1 MTNYRFFAA
10 GESPALEYAVENL
23 TRHGYTF
30 LPCPDDSVT
39 HLLLPVP
46 SFDDQGVIVGGE
58 ELGQL
63 LETLPQTVTVIGGQL
78 DHPLLR
84 GYKTI
89 DLLKDHQYLTRNAKI
104 TACCAVGIAM
114 EQLDGVLADYPC
126 LVIGWGRI
134 GKSLV
139 RFLRGLDVKV
149 TVCARKEGDR
159 AILRALGYE
168 SAEVSG
174 VDPRDYRIIFNTAP
188 QMVMPESPAGILKI
202 DLASVPGL
210 GGRDVIRARSL
221 PSRLAPYSSG
231 KLIAQTVL
239 EKENLL

>member
-1 MTNYRFFAA
+1 MLHYRFFAA

-23 TRHGYTF
+23 KQHGYTF

-46 SFDDQGVIVGGE
+46 SFDDRGIVIGGE
-58 ELGQL
+58 DLGQL
-63 LETLPQTVTVIGGQL
+63 LQQLSPDITVIGGKL
-78 DHPLLR
+78 DHPLLKD
-84 GYKTI
+84 YKTI

-104 TACCAVGIAM
+104 TACCAVGMAM
-114 EQLDGVLADYPC
+114 ELLDGVIADYPC

-139 RFLRGLDVKV
+139 RFLRGLDAKV

-168 SAEVSG
+168 SEDITN
-174 VDPRDYRIIFNTAP
+174 VDPRNYRIIFNTAP
-188 QMVMPESPAGILKI
+188 QMLLPETPAGILKI
-202 DLASVPGL
+202 DLASVAGL

-221 PSRLAPYSSG
+221 PRLRAPYSSG
-231 KLIAQTVL
+231 KLIAQTII
-239 EKENLL
+239 EKEALL

>member
-1 MTNYRFFAA
+1 MTNFRFYAA
-10 GESPALEYAVENL
+10 GESAALQYAVENL

-30 LPCPDDSVT
+30 LPCPDDTAT
-39 HLLLPVP
+39 HLILPVP
-46 SFDDQGVIVGGE
+46 SFDDQGYIIGGE
-58 ELGQL
+58 DLSEVLRQL
-63 LETLPQTVTVIGGQL
+63 PETVTVVGGHL

-84 GYKTI
+84 NYKTV

-168 SAEVSG
+168 STDISH
-174 VDPRDYRIIFNTAP
+174 VDPRNYRIIFNTAP
-188 QMVMPESPAGILKI
+188 QMVLPDSPAGILKI

-210 GGRDVIRARSL
+210 GGRDVIRARQL
-221 PSRLAPYSSG
+221 PGLRAPYSSG
-231 KLIAQTVL
+231 KLIAQTVM
-239 EKENLL
+239 EKESLL